1 MRKRIAQT
9 KTRKRVS
16 SEETETVSEG
26 FDNVFEAMGLPNAKE
41 RLAKAEIA
49 RIIRQRVK
57 LNGWTG
63 VRTAKELE
71 IAPSDASDLLRGKLA
86 RFSQERLE
94 RFLTDLD
101 FNVRIVIS
109 PMKKSQEY
117 AIISVEYVGV
127 QRLR

>member
-16 SEETETVSEG
+16 SEETETVSDG

-63 VRTAKELE
+63 VRTAKELG
-71 IAPSDASDLLRGKLA
+71 IAPSDGSDLLRGKLA

-94 RFLTDLD
+94 RFLTGLD

-109 PMKKSQEY
+109 PMKKSQEH
-117 AIISVEYVGV
+117 ATISVEYVGI
-127 QRLR
+127 

>member
-26 FDNVFEAMGLPNAKE
+26 FDNVFEAMGLPHAKE

-109 PMKKSQEY
+109 PMKKSQEH
-117 AIISVEYVGV
+117 ASISVECVGI
-127 QRLR
+127 

>member
-26 FDNVFEAMGLPNAKE
+26 FDNVFEAMGLSNAKE

-49 RIIRQRVK
+49 RIIRQRIK

-63 VRTAKELE
+63 VRTAKELG
-71 IAPSDASDLLRGKLA
+71 IATSDASDLLRGKLT

-101 FNVRIVIS
+101 LNVRIVIS
-109 PMKKSQEY
+109 PMKKSQDH
-117 AIISVEYVGV
+117 ATISVEYVGV
-127 QRLR
+127 

>member
-1 MRKRIAQT
+1 M
-9 KTRKRVS
+9 S
-16 SEETETVSEG
+16 STEAETVSEG
-26 FDNVFEAMGLPNAKE
+26 FDNLFEAMGLPNAKE
-41 RLAKAEIA
+41 RLAKAEIS

-63 VRTAKELE
+63 VRTAKELG
-71 IAPSDASDLLRGKLA
+71 IATSDASDLLRGKLA

-117 AIISVEYVGV
+117 ATISVECVGV
-127 QRLR
+127 